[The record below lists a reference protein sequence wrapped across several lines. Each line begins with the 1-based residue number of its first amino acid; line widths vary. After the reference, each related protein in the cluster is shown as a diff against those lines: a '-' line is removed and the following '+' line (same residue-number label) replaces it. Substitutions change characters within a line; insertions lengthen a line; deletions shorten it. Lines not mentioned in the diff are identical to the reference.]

1 MPIYEFRCEECGAEF
16 EQLTEAG
23 ALVSCPECGSE
34 RTKRIYSPQAAPF
47 SLVKTPGAARKQEGR
62 NAKLRERTK
71 ARFKESR
78 QRARERAAGRK
89 EQP

>member
-1 MPIYEFRCEECGAEF
+1 MPIYEFRCEQCGAEF
-16 EQLTEAG
+16 EALTEAG
-23 ALVSCPECGSE
+23 AEVDCPVCGSE
-34 RTKRIYSPQAAPF
+34 RPKRVYSAQAAPF
-47 SLVKTPGAARKQEGR
+47 SLVKPGGDARKQEAR

-89 EQP
+89 GER